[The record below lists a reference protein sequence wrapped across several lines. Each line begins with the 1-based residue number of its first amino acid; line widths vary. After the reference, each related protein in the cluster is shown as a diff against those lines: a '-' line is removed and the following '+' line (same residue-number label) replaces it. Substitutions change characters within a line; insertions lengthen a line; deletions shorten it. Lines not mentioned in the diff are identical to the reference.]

1 MRSTPCNEG
10 ATVALQKSRRR
21 VTAADIARSLGVS
34 RATVGFVLNE
44 TPGQTISAATTERVL
59 AEARRLGYRPHIAAR
74 ALASGRSH
82 LVLLVLPDWPIEYS
96 LRENIDEATHAL
108 DEHGYALITY
118 TPHEGARARPLWET
132 LQPDVVMGLFPFSDT
147 LIDSMRAAGVERIVP
162 DPEEVSEVRYSEGGP
177 RLQVEHLH
185 DLGHRRLGFARPSDP
200 RLFELADAR
209 EEAATAAAIELGLET
224 PATLELN
231 PAASEVDPPVSEW
244 IEAGITGVVAF
255 NDDVAAAIIGAAAR
269 AEIAVPQSLAVIGHD
284 DTPMAL
290 MFEPR
295 ISSVRID
302 STGLGHYLAALAI
315 HAMDET
321 PTPEWEQTSAVKLIA
336 RASTSVTPT
345 TQE

>member
-1 MRSTPCNEG
+1 MASQTSG
-10 ATVALQKSRRR
+10 RR

-82 LVLLVLPDWPIEYS
+82 IVLLVLPDWPIEHS

-118 TPHEGARARPLWET
+118 TPHEGSRARPLWET
-132 LQPDVVMGLFPFSDT
+132 LQPDVVMGLLPFPDA
-147 LIDSMRAAGVERIVP
+147 LIESMRDAGVERILP
-162 DPEEVSEVRYSEGGP
+162 DPDEVTDVRYNEGGP

-185 DLGHRRLGFARPSDP
+185 DLGHRKLGFARPSDP
-200 RLFELADAR
+200 RLVELADAR
-209 EEAATAAAIELGLET
+209 EEAATAAAVALGLDV
-224 PATLELN
+224 PATFELA
-231 PAASEVDPPVSEW
+231 PAASEADPPVTEW
-244 IEAGITGVVAF
+244 VESGITGVVAF

-269 AEIAVPQSLAVIGHD
+269 AGIAVPEKLSVIGHD
-284 DTPMAL
+284 DTPVSRL
-290 MFEPR
+290 FEPR

-302 STGLGHYLAALAI
+302 STGLGQYLAALAM
-315 HAMDET
+315 HAMDQT
-321 PTPEWEQTSAVKLIA
+321 PTPDWEQTSAVTLIA
-336 RASTSVTPT
+336 RASTSVSPIA
-345 TQE
+345 QG